1 METSLGSTSIAL
13 LLVILIVSIIAVA
26 FFSSS
31 EASLISVN
39 KFRVR
44 HRAQQGSKAAEAVS
58 RVVGKH
64 EKFFATI
71 LLTENAFIILASSVG
86 TALVISFLGESGTSV
101 LIATVGMT
109 VLIVTF
115 GEVTPK
121 SLAARA
127 SDSWSLVVARPIEVI
142 MAFETVFVYIFTL
155 LPRLLLRL
163 LGGSQWL
170 SSPSITE
177 GELRMLID
185 EAHAE
190 GIVEPTEADMLEK
203 VFHFGDRQ
211 VQEIMTPR
219 TEIVWVEKG
228 TTLDEF
234 LSTYSKQTHTR
245 FPVYQGDME
254 NIVGI
259 LSVKDLLQTMSERAL
274 RPDSEVSDVLRPAN
288 FVPETKPVGELFS
301 ELRQAGQQMAI
312 VIDQF
317 GGVAGLVTLKRLLE
331 VIVGPVG
338 EEGEP
343 AQEEFATVGENI
355 YDVDAGMA
363 IQEAND
369 EMGLG
374 LPEGNYQTLAGF
386 ILDRLGHIPEEGE
399 HLYYKDLSV
408 EVTEM
413 GRLKIER
420 VQIRVLRDEDQAASG
435 QARFSPDT
443 SDGQH

>member
-1 METSLGSTSIAL
+1 MPKEKKGRKLGRPEKLIPPIPGPLKAIIKAL
-13 LLVILIVSIIAVA
+13 VKPI
-26 FFSSS
+26 
-31 EASLISVN
+31 
-39 KFRVR
+39 
-44 HRAQQGSKAAEAVS
+44 KALNP
-58 RVVGKH
+58 RLVGKIPDNSH
-64 EKFFATI
+64 
-71 LLTENAFIILASSVG
+71 
-86 TALVISFLGESGTSV
+86 
-101 LIATVGMT
+101 
-109 VLIVTF
+109 
-115 GEVTPK
+115 
-121 SLAARA
+121 
-127 SDSWSLVVARPIEVI
+127 
-142 MAFETVFVYIFTL
+142 IFTL
-155 LPRLLLRL
+155 LPRLLLWL

-245 FPVYQGDME
+245 LPVYQGDME

-259 LSVKDLLQTMSERAL
+259 LSVKDLIQTMSERAL

-301 ELRQAGQQMAI
+301 ELWQAGQQMAI

-331 VIVGPVG
+331 VIVGARGRGGRTSTRGVCHRRREYLRRRRG
-338 EEGEP
+338 HGYSGGQRTRWVWACLRGITRLWP
-343 AQEEFATVGENI
+343 ASSLIAWGT
-355 YDVDAGMA
+355 
-363 IQEAND
+363 
-369 EMGLG
+369 
-374 LPEGNYQTLAGF
+374 
-386 ILDRLGHIPEEGE
+386 
-399 HLYYKDLSV
+399 S
-408 EVTEM
+408 
-413 GRLKIER
+413 LKKE
-420 VQIRVLRDEDQAASG
+420 S
-435 QARFSPDT
+435 T
-443 SDGQH
+443 STTKTYPWRSRRWGA

>member
-1 METSLGSTSIAL
+1 
-13 LLVILIVSIIAVA
+13 
-26 FFSSS
+26 
-31 EASLISVN
+31 
-39 KFRVR
+39 
-44 HRAQQGSKAAEAVS
+44 
-58 RVVGKH
+58 
-64 EKFFATI
+64 
-71 LLTENAFIILASSVG
+71 
-86 TALVISFLGESGTSV
+86 
-101 LIATVGMT
+101 
-109 VLIVTF
+109 
-115 GEVTPK
+115 
-121 SLAARA
+121 
-127 SDSWSLVVARPIEVI
+127 
-142 MAFETVFVYIFTL
+142 
-155 LPRLLLRL
+155 
-163 LGGSQWL
+163 
-170 SSPSITE
+170 
-177 GELRMLID
+177 
-185 EAHAE
+185 
-190 GIVEPTEADMLEK
+190 
-203 VFHFGDRQ
+203 
-211 VQEIMTPR
+211 
-219 TEIVWVEKG
+219 
-228 TTLDEF
+228 
-234 LSTYSKQTHTR
+234 
-245 FPVYQGDME
+245 
-254 NIVGI
+254 
-259 LSVKDLLQTMSERAL
+259 
-274 RPDSEVSDVLRPAN
+274 
-288 FVPETKPVGELFS
+288 
-301 ELRQAGQQMAI
+301 MAI

-420 VQIRVLRDEDQAASG
+420 VQIRVLRDEDQVASG